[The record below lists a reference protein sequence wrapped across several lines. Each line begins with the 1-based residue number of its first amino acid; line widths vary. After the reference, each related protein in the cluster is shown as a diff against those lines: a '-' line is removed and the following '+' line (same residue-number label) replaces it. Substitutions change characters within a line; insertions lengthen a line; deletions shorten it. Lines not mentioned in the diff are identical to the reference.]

1 MYPDGT
7 FVGFTSEPKNG
18 NSAKAEL
25 YLFFPNEVHIK
36 KLVIIKYLR
45 AIVAWFVELLDMK
58 LKSNTEDDTVFLSS
72 SFGF

>member
-1 MYPDGT
+1 M
-7 FVGFTSEPKNG
+7 
-18 NSAKAEL
+18 AAEL